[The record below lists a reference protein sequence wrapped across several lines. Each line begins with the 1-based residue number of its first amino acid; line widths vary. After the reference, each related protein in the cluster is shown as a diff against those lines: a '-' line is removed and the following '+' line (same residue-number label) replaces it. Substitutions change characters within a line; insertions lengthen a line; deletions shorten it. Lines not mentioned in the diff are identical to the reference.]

1 MAKNEL
7 LQKDKSPIENTNMNI
22 AIQTHQKAI
31 SVIPDTIGINWAVG
45 TSLTNIADV
54 LTIAIASLILF
65 I

>member
-7 LQKDKSPIENTNMNI
+7 LETDISPIENTYMNI
-22 AIQTHQKAI
+22 AIQTHQKAT
-31 SVIPDTIGINWAVG
+31 SEIPDAIGINWAVG